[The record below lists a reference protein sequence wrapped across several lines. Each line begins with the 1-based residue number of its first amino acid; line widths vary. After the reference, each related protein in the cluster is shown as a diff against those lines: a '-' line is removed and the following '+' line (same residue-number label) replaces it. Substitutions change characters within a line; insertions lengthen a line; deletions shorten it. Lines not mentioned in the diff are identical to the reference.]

1 MKPLA
6 PVALFVHARV
16 DHTLRVI
23 NALKLNK
30 LANFTE
36 LYVFSDGAR
45 ADEDEKI
52 KVKSIR
58 SLISDIDGFKDVKI
72 VERQKNYGL
81 KKNIID
87 GISYVLAKHENVIV
101 LEDDI
106 VTKPTFLTNMNRYLN
121 KYKECDEI
129 WHISAW
135 NIGVDGDYDC
145 FKSHFMSCWGW
156 ATWSDRWKKL
166 ELDPLVIIKKMTI
179 TDRYKFNMNGSYPFF
194 SHIVA
199 NLMKKRN
206 TWAIFWAATI
216 FINGGKTITP
226 TMSEVRNIGMDGSG
240 THDAVVFQQYNF
252 EIKARM
258 HSAEESARVE
268 KALSSTFK
276 SRLSNKSKV
285 SMMFYALLPTF
296 FYILLAKLKK

>member
-1 MKPLA
+1 MTELA

-16 DHTLRVI
+16 DHTIKVI
-23 NALKLNK
+23 NALKSNE
-30 LANFTE
+30 LANSTE
-36 LYVFSDGAR
+36 LYIFSDGAR
-45 ADEDEKI
+45 TDEDEKI
-52 KVKSIR
+52 KVASIR
-58 SLISDIDGFKDVKI
+58 TLISNIEGFKKVEV

-81 KKNIID
+81 KKNIVD

-106 VTKPTFLTNMNRYLN
+106 VTKPTFLINMNTYLN
-121 KYKECDEI
+121 KYKQCDDI

-156 ATWSDRWKKL
+156 ATWSDRWQKL
-166 ELDPLVIIKKMTI
+166 ELDPLVIIKQMTI
-179 TDRYKFNMNGSYPFF
+179 NDRYKFNLNGSFPFF

-199 NLMKKRN
+199 NLIKKRN

-226 TMSEVRNIGMDGSG
+226 TISEVRNIGMDGSG
-240 THDAVVFQQYNF
+240 THNAVVFQQDIF
-252 EIKARM
+252 ENKTRNY
-258 HSAEESARVE
+258 SAEESIRVQNS
-268 KALSSTFK
+268 LSKIFK
-276 SRLSNKSKV
+276 GKLSKFGKLKMN
-285 SMMFYALLPTF
+285 FFLLFPTF
-296 FYILLAKLKK
+296 LYVFIAKFIK

>member
-1 MKPLA
+1 MLSLA

-16 DHTLRVI
+16 DHTTKVI
-23 NALKLNK
+23 NALKLNE
-30 LANFTE
+30 LANLTE
-36 LYVFSDGAR
+36 LYIFSDGAR
-45 ADEDEKI
+45 TDEDEKI
-52 KVKSIR
+52 KVASIR
-58 SLISDIDGFKDVKI
+58 TLISNIEGFKKVEV

-81 KKNIID
+81 KKNIVD

-106 VTKPTFLTNMNRYLN
+106 VTKPTFLINMNTYLN
-121 KYKECDEI
+121 KYKQCDDI

-156 ATWSDRWKKL
+156 ATWSDRWQKL
-166 ELDPLVIIKKMTI
+166 ELDPLVIIKQMTI
-179 TDRYKFNMNGSYPFF
+179 NDRYKFNLNGSFPFF

-199 NLMKKRN
+199 NLIKKRN

-226 TMSEVRNIGMDGSG
+226 TISEVRNIGMDGSG
-240 THDAVVFQQYNF
+240 THNAVVFQQDIF
-252 EIKARM
+252 ENKTRNY
-258 HSAEESARVE
+258 SAEESIRVQNS
-268 KALSSTFK
+268 LSKIFK
-276 SRLSNKSKV
+276 GKLSKFGKLKMN
-285 SMMFYALLPTF
+285 FFLLFPTF
-296 FYILLAKLKK
+296 LYVFIAKFIK

>member
-1 MKPLA
+1 
-6 PVALFVHARV
+6 
-16 DHTLRVI
+16 
-23 NALKLNK
+23 
-30 LANFTE
+30 LANLTE

-45 ADEDEKI
+45 TDEDEKI
-52 KVKSIR
+52 KVASIR
-58 SLISDIDGFKDVKI
+58 TLISNIEGFKKVEV

-81 KKNIID
+81 KKNIVD

-106 VTKPTFLTNMNRYLN
+106 VTKPTFLINMNTYLN
-121 KYKECDEI
+121 KYKQCDDI

-156 ATWSDRWKKL
+156 ATWSDRWQKL
-166 ELDPLVIIKKMTI
+166 ELDPLVIIKQMTI
-179 TDRYKFNMNGSYPFF
+179 NDRYKFNLNGSFPFF

-199 NLMKKRN
+199 NLIKKRN

-226 TMSEVRNIGMDGSG
+226 TISEVRNIGMDGSG
-240 THDAVVFQQYNF
+240 THNAVVFQQDIF
-252 EIKARM
+252 ENKTRNY
-258 HSAEESARVE
+258 SAEESIRVQNS
-268 KALSSTFK
+268 LSKIFK
-276 SRLSNKSKV
+276 GKLSKFGKLKMN
-285 SMMFYALLPTF
+285 FFLLFPTF
-296 FYILLAKLKK
+296 LYVFIAKFIK

>member
-1 MKPLA
+1 MTELA

-16 DHTLRVI
+16 DHTIKVI
-23 NALKLNK
+23 NALKSNE
-30 LANFTE
+30 LANLTE

-45 ADEDEKI
+45 TDEDEKI
-52 KVKSIR
+52 KVASIR
-58 SLISDIDGFKDVKI
+58 TLISNIEGFKKVEV

-81 KKNIID
+81 KKNIVD

-106 VTKPTFLTNMNRYLN
+106 VTKPTFLINMNTYLN
-121 KYKECDEI
+121 KYKQCDDI

-156 ATWSDRWKKL
+156 ATWSDRWQKL
-166 ELDPLVIIKKMTI
+166 ELDPLVIIKQMTI
-179 TDRYKFNMNGSYPFF
+179 NDRYKFNLNGSFPFF

-199 NLMKKRN
+199 NLIKKRN

-226 TMSEVRNIGMDGSG
+226 TISEVRNIGMDGSG
-240 THDAVVFQQYNF
+240 THNAVVFQQDIF
-252 EIKARM
+252 ENKTRNY
-258 HSAEESARVE
+258 SAEESIRVQNS
-268 KALSSTFK
+268 LSKIFK
-276 SRLSNKSKV
+276 GKLSKFGKLKMN
-285 SMMFYALLPTF
+285 FFLLFPTF
-296 FYILLAKLKK
+296 LYVFIAKFIK

>member
-1 MKPLA
+1 MTELA

-16 DHTLRVI
+16 DHTIKVI
-23 NALKLNK
+23 NALKSNE
-30 LANFTE
+30 LANSTE
-36 LYVFSDGAR
+36 LYIFSDGAR
-45 ADEDEKI
+45 TDEDEKI
-52 KVKSIR
+52 KVTSIR
-58 SLISDIDGFKDVKI
+58 TLISNIEGFKKVEV

-81 KKNIID
+81 KKNIVD

-106 VTKPTFLTNMNRYLN
+106 VTKPTFLIYMNTYLN
-121 KYKECDEI
+121 KYKQCDDI

-156 ATWSDRWKKL
+156 ATWSDRWQKL
-166 ELDPLVIIKKMTI
+166 ELDPLVIIKQMTI
-179 TDRYKFNMNGSYPFF
+179 NDRYKFNLNGSFPFF

-199 NLMKKRN
+199 NLIKKRN

-226 TMSEVRNIGMDGSG
+226 TISEVRNIGMDGSG
-240 THDAVVFQQYNF
+240 TYCSC
-252 EIKARM
+252 I
-258 HSAEESARVE
+258 SARY
-268 KALSSTFK
+268 F
-276 SRLSNKSKV
+276 
-285 SMMFYALLPTF
+285 
-296 FYILLAKLKK
+296 

>member
-1 MKPLA
+1 MISRA

-16 DHTLRVI
+16 DHTTKVI
-23 NALKLNK
+23 NALKLNE
-30 LANFTE
+30 LADLTE
-36 LYVFSDGAR
+36 LYIFSDGAR
-45 ADEDEKI
+45 TDEDEKI
-52 KVKSIR
+52 KVASIR
-58 SLISDIDGFKDVKI
+58 TLISNIEGFKKVEV

-81 KKNIID
+81 KKNIVD

-106 VTKPTFLTNMNRYLN
+106 VTKPTFLINMNTYLN
-121 KYKECDEI
+121 KYKQCDDI

-156 ATWSDRWKKL
+156 ATWSDRWQKL
-166 ELDPLVIIKKMTI
+166 ELDPLVIIKQMTI
-179 TDRYKFNMNGSYPFF
+179 NDRYKFNLNGSFPFF

-199 NLMKKRN
+199 NLIKKRN

-226 TMSEVRNIGMDGSG
+226 TISEVRNIGMDGSG
-240 THDAVVFQQYNF
+240 THNAVVFQQDIF
-252 EIKARM
+252 ENKTRNY
-258 HSAEESARVE
+258 SAEESIRVQNS
-268 KALSSTFK
+268 LSKIFK
-276 SRLSNKSKV
+276 GKLSKFGKLKMN
-285 SMMFYALLPTF
+285 FFLLFPTF
-296 FYILLAKLKK
+296 LYVFIAKFIK